1 LLLAVGGMLGGAAL
15 IGGWCVGLML
25 IVGSAAVGVDA
36 LLRDTDTA
44 VGRRVSST
52 HEDVIERFRRAR

>member
-1 LLLAVGGMLGGAAL
+1 MLGGAAL

-25 IVGSAAVGVDA
+25 ILGSLLVGADA
-36 LLRDTDTA
+36 LLRDTDTP
-44 VGRRVSST
+44 VGRRVLST

>member
-1 LLLAVGGMLGGAAL
+1 MLGGAAL

-44 VGRRVSST
+44 VGRRVSTT